1 MVIKYAIKKKIY
13 IKKLIDIYNSNKENI
28 NLEFNFAHS
37 GVSKIKKKN
46 NLILNKSIKIKSRT
60 FTFMNLLKKILRK

>member
-1 MVIKYAIKKKIY
+1 MNEQNNL
-13 IKKLIDIYNSNKENI
+13 KLFDGFLSRIQNKNI

>member
-1 MVIKYAIKKKIY
+1 MNEKNNL
-13 IKKLIDIYNSNKENI
+13 KLFDGFLSRIQNENI

-60 FTFMNLLKKILRK
+60 FTFMNLIKKILQK